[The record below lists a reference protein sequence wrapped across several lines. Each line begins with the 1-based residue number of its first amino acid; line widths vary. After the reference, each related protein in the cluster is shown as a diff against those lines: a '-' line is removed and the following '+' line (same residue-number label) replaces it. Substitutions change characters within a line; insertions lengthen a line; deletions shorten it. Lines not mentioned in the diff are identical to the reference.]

1 MSKLDYA
8 VEPDIECSDND
19 LNDATFIR
27 ATSTVGGHNAIEEY
41 VACKMYPLDVGFDF
55 KSVPLGM
62 TPISR
67 VETPLPLFVVGT
79 IAIEHVDR
87 VLAGI
92 ETKVERVLGS
102 FGLGEYD
109 ALGMANILNDSCL
122 NRVLE

>member
-19 LNDATFIR
+19 LNDAAFIR

-79 IAIEHVDR
+79 IAVEHVDR
-87 VLAGI
+87 VLVGI

-102 FGLGEYD
+102 FELGEYD
-109 ALGMANILNDSCL
+109 APGMANILNGSCL

>member
-19 LNDATFIR
+19 LNDAAFIR

-41 VACKMYPLDVGFDF
+41 VTCKMYPLDVGFDF

-79 IAIEHVDR
+79 IAVEPIE
-87 VLAGI
+87 
-92 ETKVERVLGS
+92 S
-102 FGLGEYD
+102 W
-109 ALGMANILNDSCL
+109 
-122 NRVLE
+122 